1 MFFGTR
7 NNFSRGEGKPE
18 GQGDRKLFE
27 ILKTAKKRVFQL
39 WWRADRGSE

>member
-7 NNFSRGEGKPE
+7 NNFSRGEG
-18 GQGDRKLFE
+18 KLFE